1 MNNVKLSEI
10 FELQMGKTP
19 ARNNPVFWSGENKWI
34 SISDLGNCHK
44 FIFQT
49 KETISN
55 EGIKNSGIKKVPKNT
70 VIMSFKLSIGKTAIT
85 TDDMY
90 TNEAIMAFI
99 DKKKYQI
106 NINYIYHL
114 FSNFNWALN
123 TNKAVMGLVLNKAK
137 LSQIKIPIPSIKEQN
152 YIANVLD
159 KIDDIINLR
168 RTQLNK
174 LDLLVKSRFNEM
186 FGDIRSSKKYTYVV
200 LESLT
205 KVFSGGTPD
214 RKNISYWKNGNINWI
229 KTTELKNNV
238 IYSSEEKITIEGLNN
253 CSAKILPISTIL
265 VAMYGQGKTRGMT
278 AYLKNECATNQAC
291 ACILPSANVNS
302 IYLWKYF
309 ILSYEAL
316 RNLAKGGNQP
326 NLNVTLIKNFKVLL
340 PPLELQNQF
349 ADFVQKIDKSK
360 VEIQKS
366 LDKLEMLKK
375 SLMQQYFG

>member
-174 LDLLVKSRFNEM
+174 LDLLVKSRYLVQF
-186 FGDIRSSKKYTYVV
+186 FYKTGV
-200 LESLT
+200 L
-205 KVFSGGTPD
+205 
-214 RKNISYWKNGNINWI
+214 
-229 KTTELKNNV
+229 
-238 IYSSEEKITIEGLNN
+238 
-253 CSAKILPISTIL
+253 
-265 VAMYGQGKTRGMT
+265 Q
-278 AYLKNECATNQAC
+278 
-291 ACILPSANVNS
+291 
-302 IYLWKYF
+302 
-309 ILSYEAL
+309 
-316 RNLAKGGNQP
+316 
-326 NLNVTLIKNFKVLL
+326 
-340 PPLELQNQF
+340 
-349 ADFVQKIDKSK
+349 
-360 VEIQKS
+360 
-366 LDKLEMLKK
+366 
-375 SLMQQYFG
+375 